1 MQCVRMWFGNYASGH
16 CKGERL
22 TKAKNDIRSHPTSS
36 RSWTA
41 KSVCGHHFVDCVSDK
56 HKRLSNSAEKDI
68 GKYHAALAA
77 VFNELTGAE
86 LKRCEDD
93 AIEWNTKPLP
103 DEIQQKCDPVYF
115 YLNRLLITS
124 KAILENPYRSHG
136 FPQIHEKSHRRFVY
150 CVWSVHE

>member
-1 MQCVRMWFGNYASGH
+1 MVWELCFRPLQ
-16 CKGERL
+16 GERS

-41 KSVCGHHFVDCVSDK
+41 KSVCGHHFAGRISDE
-56 HKRLSNSAEKDI
+56 HKWLSNGAEKDI

-77 VFNELTGAE
+77 VFNELTDAE

-103 DEIQQKCDPVYF
+103 NEIQQKCDPVYF
-115 YLNRLLITS
+115 YPNRLLITS
-124 KAILENPYRSHG
+124 KAISDNPYRSHR
-136 FPQIHEKSHRRFVY
+136 FPQIHEKLHRRFVY
-150 CVWSVHE
+150 CVWSIHE